1 MNGIYLPSGTI
12 VCAGKF
18 EIKEPIGWG
27 SSGITYR
34 ALAKRKGCD
43 VALKECV
50 PSDQCWRDGVRLCV
64 KDSEKEFYDWLKKS
78 MMEEAKAPGRMP
90 KHTGIVTVHDIFIDP
105 GTESLFIEME
115 LLTGGSL
122 KTRME
127 RGRISQEDAENWLK
141 SLLDALCEVHKAEIT
156 HRDIKPANIVF
167 NSRNQPVLVD
177 FGAALIQNAK
187 DGWEANGPRT
197 PGYAAPEQEVR
208 IGPWTDLYSLAV
220 TWFQVLTGK
229 DYNDKNL
236 HLLDNTEN
244 KALADSV
251 RKNLEKEQEARC
263 QSADEWLDML
273 KRPVALA
280 IPEASV
286 DDIRKC
292 INAVRHRY
300 PKDENGE
307 LPLPLELLVRIA
319 ECAHLVWEPY
329 EKLSRLQQIHDYVF
343 GKRNMGIG
351 AIGNALSW
359 NKQMA
364 DDIEAFFILPA
375 EPEVVHGASLATV
388 SLVQK
393 YFWKSWD
400 SKQTLC
406 GLSSM
411 VREMNRKFWESN
423 KEKIYKKYARPEKSA
438 QTVYEV
444 LDEIERKYPCSGVGM
459 VEIKV
464 LSLAVKLVL
473 DGNAQSRRKRLKDTV
488 PQIGADMLAGLI
500 CNLLYGNHKKLEDVR
515 LSLPDRDWVGRVLV
529 SWLELPQWYFAQA
542 GKANAKVIEHILAKI
557 SGLMKEI
564 NCDFWE
570 KNRSWLCLVESASLQ
585 DDDNFA
591 SHGKS
596 EKSAEDVSWVLGQIR
611 EMSSAAGWDSVELR
625 ILSLAEEIAFEENV
639 RSRRKIIE
647 RGVAG
652 MGGDVVAG
660 FICNLLYG
668 NDGRL
673 EEVKSKL
680 SDFDWL
686 GQVMIGWLGLPLWYF
701 AQVGRPKEKYVEQML
716 KRIPELVKEINPVFW
731 AENRSWLCQSEPKK

>member
-229 DYNDKNL
+229 AYNDKNKNL

-251 RKNLEKEQEARC
+251 RKNLAEKSEERC
-263 QSADEWLDML
+263 QRADEWLDML
-273 KRPVALA
+273 KRPVAPA
-280 IPEASV
+280 IPEVSV

-292 INAVRHRY
+292 INAVRHCY
-300 PKDENGE
+300 PKDKNGE
-307 LPLPLELLVRIA
+307 LPLPLELLVRLA
-319 ECAHLVWEPY
+319 ECMHLEEPY
-329 EKLSRLQQIHDYVF
+329 EKLRRLQQVHDYAF
-343 GKRNMGIG
+343 GKCNMRMD
-351 AIGNALSW
+351 AIGDALSW
-359 NKQMA
+359 DKKMM
-364 DDIEAFFILPA
+364 DDVESFFLLPA
-375 EPEVVHGASLATV
+375 EPIVVHGASHAALN
-388 SLVQK
+388 LVRK

-400 SKQTLC
+400 IKQTLC
-406 GLSSM
+406 GISSL

-423 KEKIYKKYARPEKSA
+423 KEKIYAKYAKPAKSP
-438 QTVYEV
+438 QDVDDV
-444 LDEIERKYPCSGVGM
+444 LDEIGRGVGGT
-459 VEIKV
+459 EIKV
-464 LSLAVKLVL
+464 LTLAVKLVL
-473 DGNAQSRRKRLKDTV
+473 DGNTQSRRKRLEDEV
-488 PQIGADMLAGLI
+488 PQIGADELAGFI
-500 CNLLYGNHKKLEDVR
+500 CNLLYGNHEKLEDIRLR
-515 LSLPDRDWVGRVLV
+515 LSDLDWVGRVLM
-529 SWLELPQWYFAQA
+529 SWLDLPLWYFALA
-542 GKANAKVIEHILAKI
+542 EKWNAKVIEHILAKI

-570 KNRSWLCLVESASLQ
+570 QNRSWLCRDESASLQ
-585 DDDNFA
+585 DNDNSSPKKTA
-591 SHGKS
+591 
-596 EKSAEDVSWVLGQIR
+596 ADVKWVLDQIR
-611 EMSSAAGWDSVELR
+611 EMYSAAGWDSVELR
-625 ILSLAEEIAFEENV
+625 ILSLAEEIAFEVNV

-686 GQVMIGWLGLPLWYF
+686 GQVMMGWLGLPLWYF